1 MRVFK
6 VLTLLLLGFSSEA
19 QQLLPQSY
27 DTLIHGH
34 QVHVS
39 GLGFFQT
46 SHLRNEMSNIF
57 LRGGYLSDEIKQNS
71 RLAENQ
77 NGRIGGELSG
87 EVVFKSGTPLSKSNE
102 NHGWIAKIGYS
113 NVFGSQYSKDAF
125 DLIFF
130 GNQSMLGEEATIA
143 NTSAFNLSFYKAGFG
158 IYNRRNKNSIL
169 LNALFGG
176 SYTGIDIDRGNL
188 TFSDDG
194 GVVEANLNMGIQ
206 QSISPAYFQGLGAA
220 IDFEL
225 HAAIKDIPGIS
236 GVFQLSGR
244 NLGVMYLSKVESYG
258 VNSELTYSGFTLN
271 ELSDFANYS
280 SSDFDAYIDSLGLS
294 ASQFSGV
301 RWVPGGTIQAGKI
314 VEEGSEKVV
323 QSFFGVRVLTNIT
336 YRPMAF
342 AGAHVALNDWLALGG
357 QLTFG
362 GYGGFRGGMYAQA
375 EFNNIQLGIGS
386 EDIVGFFSQSTFGK
400 SLLIRGVW
408 RLD

>member
-102 NHGWIAKIGYS
+102 NQGWIAKMGYS
-113 NVFGSQYSKDAF
+113 NVFGAQYSKDAF
-125 DLIFF
+125 DLLFF
-130 GNQSMLGEEATIA
+130 GNESMVGQEATIA

-158 IYNRRNKNSIL
+158 IYNRKNKNSIV
-169 LNALFGG
+169 LNALLGG
-176 SYTGIDIDRGNL
+176 SYTGVDIDRGNL
-188 TFSDDG
+188 TFSEDG
-194 GVVEANLNMGIQ
+194 GEVEANLNMGIQ

-220 IDFEL
+220 LDFEL
-225 HAAIKDIPGIS
+225 HAAIKDVPGIS

-244 NLGVMYLSKVESYG
+244 NLGVMYLSKVANYG
-258 VNSELTYSGFTLN
+258 VNSELTYSGFTFN
-271 ELSDFANYS
+271 ELSDFANYTAN
-280 SSDFDAYIDSLGLS
+280 DVDVFVDSLGFS
-294 ASQFSGV
+294 KSQFSGV
-301 RWVPGGTIQAGKI
+301 RWLPGGTIQSGKI
-314 VEEGSEKVV
+314 VEEGSEKIV

-336 YRPMAF
+336 YRPMAY
-342 AGAHVALNDWLALGG
+342 AGAHVNIKDWLALGG
-357 QLTFG
+357 QLSFG
-362 GYGGFRGGMYAQA
+362 GYGGFRGGIYAHAQ
-375 EFNNIQLGIGS
+375 FNNIQLGIGS
-386 EDIVGFFSQSTFGK
+386 EDVVGFFAQSTFGK
-400 SLLIRGVW
+400 SLLIRGIW